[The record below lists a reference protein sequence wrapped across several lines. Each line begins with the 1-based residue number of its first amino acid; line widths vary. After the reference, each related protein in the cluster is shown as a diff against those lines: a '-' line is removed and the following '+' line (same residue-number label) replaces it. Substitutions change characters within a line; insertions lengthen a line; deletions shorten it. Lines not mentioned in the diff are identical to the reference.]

1 MAALDDGERGE
12 EDFQQHA
19 PPPAPARFAAA
30 VQAAVAAAAESGAA
44 PDTGCEPVPPTSAV
58 VVEG

>member
-12 EDFQQHA
+12 EDFQHHA

-30 VQAAVAAAAESGAA
+30 VQAAVAAAADSGAV
-44 PDTGCEPVPPTSAV
+44 PDDGWVLAV
-58 VVEG
+58 QSRQL